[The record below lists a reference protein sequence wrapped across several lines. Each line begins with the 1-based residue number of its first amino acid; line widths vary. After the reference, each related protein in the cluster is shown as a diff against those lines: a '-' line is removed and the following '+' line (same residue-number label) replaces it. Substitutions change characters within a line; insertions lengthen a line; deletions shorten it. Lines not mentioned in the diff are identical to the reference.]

1 VWSYDSPRSEEEKTL
16 LPSLPPSFI
25 AKHHCNGPA
34 MPSHTPHAPG
44 FAGRRDEEAGRLV
57 VGVVVG
63 CACLHGFM
71 CGCYPPLCPAGLP
84 LTPCRLRRRGLVCFV
99 GDDHPPRG
107 LGRLKRH
114 ICKVFAA
121 WVARVGRAGAHGQG
135 EEKSNNTQTK
145 WGRGAPMMTKGETA
159 SKARLGFRASC
170 YHHAPF
176 SPNQKAGVNEGFGS
190 LLVALRWM
198 CLLLTSVS
206 VSPFCAF
213 WGLYTTPHTAF
224 DPSLSAHFWPF
235 VPS

>member
-1 VWSYDSPRSEEEKTL
+1 
-16 LPSLPPSFI
+16 
-25 AKHHCNGPA
+25 
-34 MPSHTPHAPG
+34 
-44 FAGRRDEEAGRLV
+44 
-57 VGVVVG
+57 
-63 CACLHGFM
+63 
-71 CGCYPPLCPAGLP
+71 
-84 LTPCRLRRRGLVCFV
+84 
-99 GDDHPPRG
+99 
-107 LGRLKRH
+107 
-114 ICKVFAA
+114 
-121 WVARVGRAGAHGQG
+121 
-135 EEKSNNTQTK
+135 
-145 WGRGAPMMTKGETA
+145 MMTKGETA